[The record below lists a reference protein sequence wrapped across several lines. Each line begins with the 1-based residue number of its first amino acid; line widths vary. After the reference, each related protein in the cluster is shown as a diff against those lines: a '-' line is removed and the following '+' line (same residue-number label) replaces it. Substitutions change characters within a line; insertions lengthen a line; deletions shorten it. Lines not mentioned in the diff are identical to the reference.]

1 MVGLKTQLW
10 RILNQLRRERSMTRL
25 ELIAEICKRMADD
38 LKEDNDRAEE
48 REQQREAQ
56 KKMDDDE
63 IY

>member
-1 MVGLKTQLW
+1 
-10 RILNQLRRERSMTRL
+10 MTRL

-38 LKEDNDRAEE
+38 LKQDNDRAEE